1 VKVLGRGIKELK
13 ASVRERKRRGW
24 RVKEKVVGS
33 GRRCGRRRQQQ
44 GKGSQNQSTQKNI
57 TGKTLGAT
65 WTSEDMLNLKKYDW
79 RTKLNVN
86 SVNNLIWLTP
96 QFYSPDAESCG

>member
-1 VKVLGRGIKELK
+1 MEGEGEGGWIWQEVWEEATATRKGISKPIY
-13 ASVRERKRRGW
+13 S
-24 RVKEKVVGS
+24 
-33 GRRCGRRRQQQ
+33 
-44 GKGSQNQSTQKNI
+44 KNI